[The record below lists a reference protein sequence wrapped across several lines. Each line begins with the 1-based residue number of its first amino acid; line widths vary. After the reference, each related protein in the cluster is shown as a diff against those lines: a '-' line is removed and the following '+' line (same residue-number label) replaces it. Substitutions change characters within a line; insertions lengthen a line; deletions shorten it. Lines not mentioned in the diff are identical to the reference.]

1 MLLLFH
7 TVPLRTCRKSGHFP
21 HHWTLAGRLL
31 SLGFSCMA
39 ANRIFFITQKV
50 AIIAAKGQKGGEFCS
65 CIRFNLTLMRR
76 CKRLHFNEHNSG
88 NLISMQLQLI
98 NTIFFPLFFFYICRV
113 LLLLCFLLRRP
124 HQPCSPTWLGCYCL
138 KYYINVNILLLVKKK
153 KRLLDLSETLHTHA
167 VRQGS
172 AIPLVATRR
181 SSGKKCFPPELSSL
195 QTFTA
200 LTSNKNSATSTLQ
213 VLTMIF
219 FFFFLNLPAHSLIFF
234 SGGSVHPTRTS
245 QAQER
250 FSSFFFFFSVPITKV
265 NPPSI
270 SNPAPPALCR
280 IMWPPAQELSH
291 RQLKRGQTD
300 AEATN
305 LSFFLYLEE
314 EEEADKQ
321 LQALAGVLS
330 GASAPYW
337 VHSNLFWPWLMC
349 SVILR
354 FRFSQ
359 LLPFPFHTES
369 TETHVHLTLPG
380 ATSSFNWK
388 LRKWENG
395 NITVVENSQWT
406 Y

>member
-1 MLLLFH
+1 MQ
-7 TVPLRTCRKSGHFP
+7 T
-21 HHWTLAGRLL
+21 
-31 SLGFSCMA
+31 A
-39 ANRIFFITQKV
+39 AFQRAQRWN
-50 AIIAAKGQKGGEFCS
+50 
-65 CIRFNLTLMRR
+65 FN
-76 CKRLHFNEHNSG
+76 FNE
-88 NLISMQLQLI
+88 LQLQLI
-98 NTIFFPLFFFYICRV
+98 NNIFPPPPPFFFTFAEFCCSSVSCSVDHTSPV
-113 LLLLCFLLRRP
+113 LPPDSAATALNITSMSTFCF
-124 HQPCSPTWLGCYCL
+124 WG
-138 KYYINVNILLLVKKK
+138 KNKK

-167 VRQGS
+167 VRPGS

-181 SSGKKCFPPELSSL
+181 SSGKKCFLPELSSL

-213 VLTMIF
+213 VLTMTF
-219 FFFFLNLPAHSLIFF
+219 FFFFLNLPGHSLIFF
-234 SGGSVHPTRTS
+234 FFRRIGASDKNKSGSRS
-245 QAQER
+245 ER
-250 FSSFFFFFSVPITKV
+250 FSSFFFFFFSVPITKV

-314 EEEADKQ
+314 EEAADKQ
-321 LQALAGVLS
+321 LQALVGVLS

-354 FRFSQ
+354 FRFSR
-359 LLPFPFHTES
+359 LLPFPFHTKS
-369 TETHVHLTLPG
+369 TEMHVHLTLPG